1 MIPLRRH
8 VARTADT
15 GALIAPVVAAADS
28 AALMLD
34 ERGMICDCDR
44 SAESLFGYRRSEM
57 VWRHVSMLLP
67 QLQQVELL
75 EDGQVNSRIR
85 FLSQLDGYFHAVD
98 RLGKRFGVDLFLVEL
113 GNPGLPRLRL
123 IVRGGDAQ

>member
-34 ERGMICDCDR
+34 ERGMICDCDGDTDNPKHGTTEEPCPN
-44 SAESLFGYRRSEM
+44 AHCYHCGWEGEFPTGM
-57 VWRHVSMLLP
+57 VQCP
-67 QLQQVELL
+67 TCK
-75 EDGQVNSRIR
+75 GIGKIR
-85 FLSQLDGYFHAVD
+85 KKAKQKS
-98 RLGKRFGVDLFLVEL
+98 K
-113 GNPGLPRLRL
+113 
-123 IVRGGDAQ
+123 